1 MIMIRFALLCW
12 VLVFSFTPADAFSA
26 EGWRRPLVPET
37 LPEADPSTLLREGL
51 EDLQGSRGVHLETGA
66 ANRVRILVQRKPK
79 GFDHEFALLM
89 VNGRIERA
97 FLVST
102 AIDGKDPILGVFRL
116 AVPRVG
122 GKAWPWRT
130 SAKYHNSP
138 MYWALQINGGY
149 FIHSSPHY
157 GNLGAPASMGCIR
170 ASLPDAM
177 QLFDAVVNR
186 SGNGTGTIIL
196 REGVDLDSDSAISR
210 ELSTALR
217 DSGWSVEQLKEALES
232 NRREIEAVSTGDL
245 EYSPGVPAE
254 AHFRPFADQFE
265 ASRSF
270 PLCNGTDCWKLYR
283 RTPKIV
289 RLKPNVQFT
298 HPEVFSFRASQLPIP
313 LGVNGGN
320 PSLDSILN
328 GEIGSLDPFLIQE
341 VRLTL
346 AAKGAGL
353 KVRICEPETGVCS
366 KPRGPEGSFE
376 GVYVYPLH
384 QISHR
389 LKSSAGLVLQVVSGE
404 GILQDV
410 TVGYFK

>member
-1 MIMIRFALLCW
+1 MVARIILLS
-12 VLVFSFTPADAFSA
+12 LVSWFSFAPADSFGA
-26 EGWRRPLVPET
+26 EGWRRPLLPET
-37 LPEADPSTLLREGL
+37 LPEADPATLVKEGL
-51 EDLQGSRGVHLETGA
+51 QDLRGSHGLHLETGT
-66 ANRVRILVQRKPK
+66 ANRVRVLVQRKPK

-102 AIDGKDPILGVFRL
+102 AIEGKDPILGVYRL
-116 AVPRVG
+116 AVPRIG

-138 MYWALQINGGY
+138 MYWALQIQGGY

-196 REGVDLDSDSAISR
+196 REGVDLETDSAASK
-210 ELSTALR
+210 ELSSALR
-217 DSGWSVEQLKEALES
+217 DSGWSVEQLKESLES
-232 NRREIEAVSTGDL
+232 NRREIESVSTGDL
-245 EYSPGVPAE
+245 EYAPGVPAE

-265 ASRSF
+265 ASQVF
-270 PLCNGTDCWKLYR
+270 PTCNGSDCWKLYR

-298 HPEVFSFRASQLPIP
+298 HPEVFSFRASQLPVS
-313 LGVNGGN
+313 LSLSGGT
-320 PSLDSILN
+320 PSLDSILD

-346 AAKGAGL
+346 AGNGAGL

-376 GVYVYPLH
+376 GVYIYPLH

-404 GILQDV
+404 GTLQDV